1 MNFKNIITYL
11 TLLTFAFVI
20 FYLSGIYWTL
30 SFILSLCMYTL
41 IFYFL
46 HFIWTKI
53 RSKQMMYIYDFINY
67 FLNRV
72 SVIMIVIIAIIWWSA
87 YLLNEVFPA
96 PMPEYTITNWEKVV
110 KFQAMS
116 HIWTPHFYNQVVEN
130 LTNFKKEWW
139 VYFYEWVK
147 PWSKENLE
155 KFNKAIWIKFD
166 NDLYKNFSKL
176 YWVTNQDNSIF
187 MWLVNDKDFNVDLNM
202 DEIVQKYEE
211 KISTK
216 PKWEKEFKSKLP
228 LDASKTIIDT
238 LAWLNDREL
247 KVLVYINQAILN
259 FIIGSADT
267 QTILTDN
274 FANKDLFE
282 VILGKRN
289 QVIAQEISKSKY
301 DKIYVTYW
309 LLHFK
314 WVLELL
320 QKDDPKWQIISINN
334 LYPIKN

>member
-1 MNFKNIITYL
+1 M
-11 TLLTFAFVI
+11 
-20 FYLSGIYWTL
+20 IY
-30 SFILSLCMYTL
+30 F
-41 IFYFL
+41 
-46 HFIWTKI
+46 
-53 RSKQMMYIYDFINY
+53 YDFLNH

-72 SVIMIVIIAIIWWSA
+72 SVLLLIIVSIIWGWA

-96 PMPEYTITNWEKVV
+96 PMPEFTITNWVKTV

-116 HIWTPHFYNQVVEN
+116 HIWTKKFYNQVVEN

-147 PWSKENLE
+147 PGTSENLD

-176 YWVTNQDNSIF
+176 YWVTNQDNRIF
-187 MWLVNDKDFNVDLNM
+187 MWLVNNQDFNVDLNM
-202 DEIVQKYEE
+202 DEIVTKYEE
-211 KISTK
+211 KMSTK
-216 PKWEKEFKSKLP
+216 PEWEKEFKSKLP
-228 LDASKTIIDT
+228 LDANKTIIES

-259 FIIGSADT
+259 FIIGSDST
-267 QTILTDN
+267 QTLLTDT
-274 FANKDLFE
+274 FTNKDLFD
-282 VILGKRN
+282 VILGRRN
-289 QVIAQEISKSKY
+289 EVLANEIINSKY
-301 DKIYVTYW
+301 NKIYVTYW

-314 WVLELL
+314 WVYKLL
-320 QKDDPKWQIISINN
+320 TEKDSKWQIITTNN